1 MATAGIPIVMCDF
14 DYDAAM
20 LELLR
25 MFLTFLSGLVLASC
39 VVIVL
44 WYMFFRA
51 FLRSFSVDAA
61 RPLRQD
67 RPSES
72 PACRRFFVVTRRA

>member
-1 MATAGIPIVMCDF
+1 MYDL

-39 VVIVL
+39 MVIL
-44 WYMFFRA
+44 TWYLLLRA
-51 FLRSFSVDAA
+51 FLRSFPVDAA
-61 RPLRQD
+61 RPRRQV
-67 RPSES
+67 RSSEI
-72 PACRRFFVVTRRA
+72 PARQRLFVVTRRA

>member
-1 MATAGIPIVMCDF
+1 MYDL

-39 VVIVL
+39 MVIL
-44 WYMFFRA
+44 TWYLLLRA
-51 FLRSFSVDAA
+51 FLRD
-61 RPLRQD
+61 
-67 RPSES
+67 
-72 PACRRFFVVTRRA
+72 CIRAVEPDFTMIFYT